1 LDNIFIEFGILMKL
15 VRLIKMCLNETHS
28 KVHIDKRYDVSPL
41 QNGLKQDVSL
51 PLFFNFALGYAIRK
65 EWN

>member
-1 LDNIFIEFGILMKL
+1 MKL
-15 VRLIKMCLNETHS
+15 ARLIKMCLNETHS